1 MSEQQRI
8 IKLFIKE
15 KTKIQKNM
23 NSCGIVYS
31 VYSPKKIVIKPT
43 NIIQIVFK
51 LFDSIQIETGITV
64 TLADEIHAT
73 VAI

>member
-1 MSEQQRI
+1 
-8 IKLFIKE
+8 
-15 KTKIQKNM
+15 M

-51 LFDSIQIETGITV
+51 LFNSIQIETGITV
-64 TLADEIHAT
+64 TLADEIHTTA
-73 VAI
+73 AI